1 MLCRRGDGTPHGTKE
16 AMMMVQGL
24 GSLQRE
30 FIEFRLH
37 YRGRLRY
44 YKGTTGSVDSASCC
58 RNVKHPSE
66 VCCTKWRNA
75 VITSALGMVS
85 VRAKV
90 ILPSLSPSPPHR
102 IIRNVLKMHENQ
114 RKLSTYLRHCP
125 EFAQLP
131 CLAEHAQQVS
141 TLVLTA
147 FSPLYPTYCS
157 RTIEICRTRGTVT
170 SVHALC
176 EHARNTGNPGAT

>member
-1 MLCRRGDGTPHGTKE
+1 MAHLTGPKK
-16 AMMMVQGL
+16 
-24 GSLQRE
+24 
-30 FIEFRLH
+30 RLH
-37 YRGRLRY
+37 YRVPLRY

-66 VCCTKWRNA
+66 VCCTKWRNT

-131 CLAEHAQQVS
+131 CLAEHAQQ
-141 TLVLTA
+141 
-147 FSPLYPTYCS
+147 
-157 RTIEICRTRGTVT
+157 
-170 SVHALC
+170 SVHWYLQRFRHCIQHIAAGRLKFV
-176 EHARNTGNPGAT
+176 EHEELS